1 MREPAESVDSH
12 HMTGVYTRLH
22 PHLGASSC
30 YSNRA
35 SQPAFV
41 FLLHRRDRS
50 RRTWLT
56 HVNEL
61 FDFWLPQIAA
71 DLCSQQHA
79 GSSHQLPVLLVE
91 ASLQHQ
97 LLKVNKSHRR
107 GDRLQAQ
114 LLAHGTY
121 LSLQAGGEDEGG
133 VTVIEAPQ
141 EQEKGSLKV
150 KGHLLILLSVSL
162 M

>member
-1 MREPAESVDSH
+1 MREPAGSVDSR
-12 HMTGVYTRLH
+12 HMTGVYTRLR

-30 YSNRA
+30 YSNHA
-35 SQPAFV
+35 SQLAFV
-41 FLLHRRDRS
+41 FLLHRRDGS
-50 RRTWLT
+50 GRTWLT
-56 HVNEL
+56 HVDEL

-79 GSSHQLPVLLVE
+79 GSGHQLPVLLVE

-114 LLAHGTY
+114 LLAHGAY
-121 LSLQAGGEDEGG
+121 LSL
-133 VTVIEAPQ
+133 
-141 EQEKGSLKV
+141 
-150 KGHLLILLSVSL
+150 
-162 M
+162 